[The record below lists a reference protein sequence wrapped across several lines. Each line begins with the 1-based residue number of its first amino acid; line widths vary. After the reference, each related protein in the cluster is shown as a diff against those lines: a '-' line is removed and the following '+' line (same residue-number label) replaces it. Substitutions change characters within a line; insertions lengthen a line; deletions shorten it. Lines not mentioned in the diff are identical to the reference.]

1 MKIRDI
7 LRVMCDRDASDVF
20 LKVDNVPYLRVY
32 GELAPLMDFPVLG
45 VADLQRIV
53 AEIADDAHKKMLQNV
68 FDTDYAMDIEDL
80 GPSLVGT
87 GRPAPSGL
95 GPSLVG
101 TGRPAPSGLDRF
113 RVSIFMQRGVPSVV
127 MRRIKKAVPDFGA
140 LNLPK
145 DVLER
150 LSQETRGLILLTGP
164 AGHGKSTTIAS
175 MIEYM
180 NTTQA
185 RHVLTVEDPIE
196 FTFTDKKS
204 VINQRELGLDV
215 SSYPVALRQVTLQ
228 SPDVIFIGTI
238 RDLDTMS
245 AALNAAEM
253 GILVLSTVHTVNA
266 AQTAQRILNFFPP
279 HQHAEIRMQLSF
291 LLKGVVSLRLVPCAD
306 GSGRV
311 PACETMVLTPTISRL
326 LREGAFA
333 DITRFLEEGALFGMQ
348 SFRQSLA
355 RLVKEGRITA
365 EEAYKYADSRED
377 LDLEIKGIK
386 RLM

>member
-7 LRVMCDRDASDVF
+7 LRVACERDASDVF

-32 GELAPLMDFPVLG
+32 GELVPLMDVPVLG
-45 VADLQRIV
+45 TADLQRIV
-53 AEIADDAHKKMLQNV
+53 SEIADDTHKKMLQNV
-68 FDTDYAMDIEDL
+68 FDTDYAMDVE
-80 GPSLVGT
+80 
-87 GRPAPSGL
+87 
-95 GPSLVG
+95 
-101 TGRPAPSGLDRF
+101 GLDRF
-113 RVSIFMQRGVPSVV
+113 RVSIFTQRGVPSIV
-127 MRRIKKAVPDFGA
+127 MRRIKKAVPDFSA

-145 DVLER
+145 DVLEH
-150 LSQETRGLILLTGP
+150 LSQERRGLILLTGP

-185 RHVLTVEDPIE
+185 RHILTVEDPIE
-196 FTFTDKKS
+196 FTFADKKS

-291 LLKGVVSLRLVPCAD
+291 LLKGVVSLRLVPRAD

-348 SFRQSLA
+348 SFKQSLA

>member
-1 MKIRDI
+1 MKIRDV

-32 GELAPLMDFPVLG
+32 GELVPLMDFPVLG

-53 AEIADDAHKKMLQNV
+53 AEVADDAHKKMLQNV
-68 FDTDYAMDIEDL
+68 FDTDYAMDVE
-80 GPSLVGT
+80 
-87 GRPAPSGL
+87 
-95 GPSLVG
+95 
-101 TGRPAPSGLDRF
+101 GLDRM

-127 MRRIKKAVPDFGA
+127 MRRIKKAVPDFNA

-145 DVLER
+145 DVLEH
-150 LSQETRGLILLTGP
+150 LSQERRGLILLTGP

-175 MIEYM
+175 MIECM

-185 RHVLTVEDPIE
+185 RHILTVEDPIE
-196 FTFTDKKS
+196 FTFADKKS

-291 LLKGVVSLRLVPCAD
+291 LLKGVVSLRLVPRAD

-348 SFRQSLA
+348 SFKQSLA
-355 RLVKEGRITA
+355 KLVKEGRITA

>member
-1 MKIRDI
+1 MKIRDV

-32 GELAPLMDFPVLG
+32 GELVPLMDFPVLG

-53 AEIADDAHKKMLQNV
+53 AEVADDAHKKMLQNV
-68 FDTDYAMDIEDL
+68 FDTDYAMDVE
-80 GPSLVGT
+80 
-87 GRPAPSGL
+87 
-95 GPSLVG
+95 
-101 TGRPAPSGLDRF
+101 GLDRM

-127 MRRIKKAVPDFGA
+127 MRRIKKAVPDFNA

-145 DVLER
+145 DVLEH
-150 LSQETRGLILLTGP
+150 LSQERRGLILLTGP

-175 MIEYM
+175 MIECM

-185 RHVLTVEDPIE
+185 RHILTVEDPIE
-196 FTFTDKKS
+196 FTFADKKS

-291 LLKGVVSLRLVPCAD
+291 LLKGVVSLRLVPRAD

-348 SFRQSLA
+348 SFKQSLA
-355 RLVKEGRITA
+355 KLVKDGRITA

>member
-1 MKIRDI
+1 MKTRDI

-32 GELAPLMDFPVLG
+32 GELVPLMDFPVLG

-53 AEIADDAHKKMLQNV
+53 AEVADDAHKKMLQNV
-68 FDTDYAMDIEDL
+68 FDTDYAMDVE
-80 GPSLVGT
+80 
-87 GRPAPSGL
+87 
-95 GPSLVG
+95 
-101 TGRPAPSGLDRF
+101 GLDRM

-175 MIEYM
+175 MVEYM

-185 RHVLTVEDPIE
+185 RHILTVEDPIE

-291 LLKGVVSLRLVPCAD
+291 LLKGVVSLRLVPRAD

-348 SFRQSLA
+348 SFKQSLA

>member
-1 MKIRDI
+1 MKTRDI

-32 GELAPLMDFPVLG
+32 GELVPLMDFPVLG

-53 AEIADDAHKKMLQNV
+53 AEVADDAHKKMLQNV
-68 FDTDYAMDIEDL
+68 FDTDYAMDVE
-80 GPSLVGT
+80 
-87 GRPAPSGL
+87 
-95 GPSLVG
+95 
-101 TGRPAPSGLDRF
+101 GLDRM

-127 MRRIKKAVPDFGA
+127 MRRIKKAVPDFSA

-145 DVLER
+145 DVLEH
-150 LSQETRGLILLTGP
+150 LSQERRGLILLTGP

-175 MIEYM
+175 MIECM

-185 RHVLTVEDPIE
+185 RHILTVEDPIE

-291 LLKGVVSLRLVPCAD
+291 LLKGVVSLRLVPRAD

-348 SFRQSLA
+348 SFKQSLA
-355 RLVKEGRITA
+355 KLVKEGRITA

>member
-7 LRVMCDRDASDVF
+7 LRVVCERDASDVF

-32 GELAPLMDFPVLG
+32 GELVPLMDIPILG

-53 AEIADDAHKKMLQNV
+53 AEIADEAHKKMLQNV
-68 FDTDYAMDIEDL
+68 FDTDYAMDVE
-80 GPSLVGT
+80 
-87 GRPAPSGL
+87 
-95 GPSLVG
+95 
-101 TGRPAPSGLDRF
+101 GLDRF
-113 RVSIFMQRGVPSVV
+113 RVSIFMQRGVPSIV

-145 DVLER
+145 DVLEH
-150 LSQETRGLILLTGP
+150 LSQERRGLILLTGP

-180 NTTQA
+180 NMTQA
-185 RHVLTVEDPIE
+185 RHILTVEDPIE
-196 FTFTDKKS
+196 FTFADKKS

-215 SSYPVALRQVTLQ
+215 SSYPVALRPVTLQ

-291 LLKGVVSLRLVPCAD
+291 LLKGVVSLRLVPRAD

-326 LREGAFA
+326 LREGSFA

-348 SFRQSLA
+348 SFKQCLA

>member
-1 MKIRDI
+1 MKIRDV
-7 LRVMCDRDASDVF
+7 LRVVCDRDASDVF
-20 LKVDNVPYLRVY
+20 LKVDNVPYMRVY
-32 GELAPLMDFPVLG
+32 GELVPMMDFSVLG
-45 VADLQRIV
+45 VSDLQRIV
-53 AEIADDAHKKMLQNV
+53 SEIANEAQRKMLQTAL
-68 FDTDYAMDIEDL
+68 DTDYAMDIDSLDPCLTGTEKSVAL
-80 GPSLVGT
+80 GL
-87 GRPAPSGL
+87 A
-95 GPSLVG
+95 
-101 TGRPAPSGLDRF
+101 RF
-113 RVSIFMQRGVPSVV
+113 RVSIFMQRGVPSIV
-127 MRRIKKAVPDFGA
+127 MRRIKKAAADFPS
-140 LNLPK
+140 LNLPQQ
-145 DVLER
+145 VMESLC
-150 LSQETRGLILLTGP
+150 QEKRGLVLLTGP

-180 NTTQA
+180 NTSQA
-185 RHVLTVEDPIE
+185 RHILTVEDPIE

-238 RDLDTMS
+238 RDLETMS

-291 LLKGVVSLRLVPCAD
+291 LLKGVVSLRLVPRVD
-306 GSGRV
+306 GSGRI

-326 LREGAFA
+326 LREGAFT

-348 SFRQSLA
+348 SFKQSLA
-355 RLVKEGRITA
+355 KLVKENKITP

>member
-7 LRVMCDRDASDVF
+7 LRVMCDRDASDLF
-20 LKVDNVPYLRVY
+20 LKVDNVPYLRIY
-32 GELAPLMDFPVLG
+32 GELVPLMDVPVLE

-53 AEIADDAHKKMLQNV
+53 AEITDDTHKKMLQNV
-68 FDTDYAMDIEDL
+68 FDTDYAMDIEGLD
-80 GPSLVGT
+80 PSFIGI
-87 GRPAPSGL
+87 GRPASSGL
-95 GPSLVG
+95 G
-101 TGRPAPSGLDRF
+101 RF
-113 RVSIFMQRGVPSVV
+113 RVSIFMQRGVPSIV
-127 MRRIKKAVPDFGA
+127 MRRIKKAVPDFNA

-150 LSQETRGLILLTGP
+150 LSQERRGLILLTGP

-180 NTTQA
+180 NTMQS
-185 RHVLTVEDPIE
+185 RHILTVEDPIE

-291 LLKGVVSLRLVPCAD
+291 LLKGVVSLRLVPRAD

-311 PACETMVLTPTISRL
+311 PACETMILTPTISRL
-326 LREGAFA
+326 LREGAFG
-333 DITRFLEEGALFGMQ
+333 DILHFLEEGALFGMQ
-348 SFRQSLA
+348 SFKQCLV
-355 RLVKEGRITA
+355 RLVKEGKITA

>member
-1 MKIRDI
+1 MNIREV
-7 LRVMCDRDASDVF
+7 LKVVCERDASDLF

-32 GELAPLMDFPVLG
+32 GELVPLPDFPTLT
-45 VADLQRIV
+45 ASDLRACV
-53 AEIADDAHKKMLQNV
+53 AEISDDLHKKMFENAL
-68 FDTDYAMDIEDL
+68 DTDYAMNVE
-80 GPSLVGT
+80 
-87 GRPAPSGL
+87 
-95 GPSLVG
+95 
-101 TGRPAPSGLDRF
+101 GLDRF
-113 RVSIFMQRGVPSVV
+113 RVSIFMQRGVPSIV
-127 MRRIKKAVPDFGA
+127 MRRIKKAVADFRA
-140 LNLPK
+140 LNLPEQ
-145 DVLER
+145 VLASLCQER
-150 LSQETRGLILLTGP
+150 RGLILLTGP

-175 MIEYM
+175 MVEYM
-180 NTTQA
+180 NTTQS
-185 RHVLTVEDPIE
+185 RHILTVEDPIE

-215 SSYPVALRQVTLQ
+215 SSYPVALKQVTLQ

-245 AALNAAEM
+245 AALIAAEM

-291 LLKGVVSLRLVPCAD
+291 LLKGVVSLRLVPNAS

-311 PACETMVLTPTISRL
+311 PACEAMVLTPTISRL
-326 LREGAFA
+326 LREGAFS
-333 DITRFLEEGALFGMQ
+333 DIPRFLEEGSLFGME
-348 SFRQSLA
+348 SFKQSLA
-355 RLVKEGRITA
+355 KLVKARKISP

-377 LDLEIKGIK
+377 LELEIKGIK